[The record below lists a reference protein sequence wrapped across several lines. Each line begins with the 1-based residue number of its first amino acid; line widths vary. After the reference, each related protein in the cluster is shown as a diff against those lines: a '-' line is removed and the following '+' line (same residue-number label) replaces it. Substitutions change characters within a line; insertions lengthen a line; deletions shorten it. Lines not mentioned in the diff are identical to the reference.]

1 MNESTA
7 ALPRW
12 ALMWLMAGAI
22 FAACKALTWW
32 PLRRRATAARSA
44 GYLLLWPGMDARTFL
59 DPARKPAPLRGRE
72 WLFAAAKTLFGVAL
86 LIGAAAATAPLLR
99 GWIGLVGLIFV
110 LHFGTFHLV
119 SLLWRRAGVQADPI
133 MRAPILARSLGDF
146 WGHRWNLGFHN
157 LAHDHLYQRL
167 APRSGRAAAVIAV
180 FLASGLVHDLVI
192 SVPAGGGYGLP
203 TAYFVL
209 QGLGVLTERSSA
221 GKDVGLGHGIGG
233 RIFMAAFTA
242 GPAYALFHP
251 TFVREVMLPFMA
263 VLGIK

>member
-1 MNESTA
+1 MNESTT

-12 ALMWLMAGAI
+12 ALMWLLAGAI

-32 PLRRRATAARSA
+32 PHRRRATVARSA

-59 DPARKPAPLRGRE
+59 DPARKPPPPLGRE
-72 WLFAAAKTLFGVAL
+72 WLFAAAKTLIGVAL
-86 LIGAAAATAPLLR
+86 LVGSAAATAPLLR

-119 SLLWRRAGVQADPI
+119 ALLWRQAGVQADPI
-133 MRAPILARSLGDF
+133 MRAPILSRSLGDF

-167 APRSGRAAAVIAV
+167 APRAGRVAAVMAV
-180 FLASGLVHDLVI
+180 FLASGLIHDLVI

-203 TAYFVL
+203 TGYFAL
-209 QGLGVLTERSSA
+209 QGLGVFIERSAA

-233 RIFMAAFTA
+233 RIWMALFTA

>member
-1 MNESTA
+1 MIALMA

-12 ALMWLMAGAI
+12 ALMWLLAGAI
-22 FAACKALTWW
+22 FAACKLLTWW
-32 PLRRRATAARSA
+32 PHRRKAGAARSM
-44 GYLLLWPGMDARTFL
+44 GYLFLWPGMDARAFL
-59 DPARKPAPLRGRE
+59 DPALRPAAPRALD
-72 WLFAAAKTLFGVAL
+72 WVFATAKTLFGIAL
-86 LIGAAAATAPLLR
+86 LAFAPQGPPLVR
-99 GWIGLVGLIFV
+99 GWVGLAGMIFV

-119 SLLWRRAGVQADPI
+119 ALLWKRFGVQAEPI

-146 WGHRWNLGFHN
+146 WGHRWNRGFHN

-167 APRSGRAAAVIAV
+167 APKAGRAAAVMAV

-203 TAYFVL
+203 SAYFAL
-209 QGLGVLTERSSA
+209 QGLGVLIERSAA
-221 GKDVGLGHGIGG
+221 GKDFGLGHGIAG

-251 TFVREVMLPFMA
+251 PFVREVIIPFMA
-263 VLGIK
+263 DLGIA